1 LLRSMTGYGKSTGS
15 CADYEISVEI
25 KSVNHRFLDLNFRM
39 PSLLNELELKL
50 RELIKARIDRGSVTV
65 FVSLI
70 PTHGNKIKNL
80 DFETAKAYKEV
91 LENLSRELGM
101 ENEVGLDTLLRFPDI
116 FDVKDNSLNK
126 ETEEEVVDCFKR
138 AVESMIEYRIKEGEN
153 IYVDLVKKC
162 SELKELVSRTN
173 DLSKDAAQ
181 IQYEKLL
188 SRLKSMTDVES
199 LNKERLEQEL
209 VLISDRVD
217 ISEEITRLFSHI
229 DLFAGTLQAENS
241 SGKILNNLAQEM
253 HREASTISAKT
264 NLTDISHLS
273 VKMKEIIETIREQV
287 QNAE

>member
-1 LLRSMTGYGKSTGS
+1 MLRSMTGYGKSTGS
-15 CADYEISVEI
+15 CPDYEISVEI

-70 PTHGNKIKNL
+70 PAHGNKIKNV
-80 DFETAKAYKEV
+80 DFEAAKAYKEV

-101 ENEVGLDTLLRFPDI
+101 ENEFGLDTLLRFPDI

-138 AVESMIEYRIKEGEN
+138 AVESMFEYRIKEGEN
-153 IYVDLVKKC
+153 IYDDLAKKC
-162 SELKELVSRTN
+162 RELKELVSRTN
-173 DLSKDAAQ
+173 DLSKGAAQ

>member
-1 LLRSMTGYGKSTGS
+1 M
-15 CADYEISVEI
+15 
-25 KSVNHRFLDLNFRM
+25 
-39 PSLLNELELKL
+39 
-50 RELIKARIDRGSVTV
+50 
-65 FVSLI
+65 
-70 PTHGNKIKNL
+70 
-80 DFETAKAYKEV
+80 

-101 ENEVGLDTLLRFPDI
+101 ENEFGLDTLLRFPDI

>member
-1 LLRSMTGYGKSTGS
+1 MLRSMTGYGKSTGS